1 MSMAT
6 NYRYEVER
14 PGAKNLRKAL
24 KRQRSESRYEELR
37 RGEKSFDPKKTV
49 FFLCFWE
56 KNDELN
62 SEQEAKVKSEIRV
75 NQIAEW
81 MEKQEENS
89 ERRLLKQW
97 AEDTKQELSL
107 ANKELTAVRRAQLRN
122 LLYTEQALYE
132 IELNNQGKTFFI
144 QRT

>member
-1 MSMAT
+1 MAT

-24 KRQRSESRYEELR
+24 KRQEER
-37 RGEKSFDPKKTV
+37 I
-49 FFLCFWE
+49 

-75 NQIAEW
+75 NQISEW

-89 ERRLLKQW
+89 ETRLLRQW
-97 AEDTKQELSL
+97 AEDTKEELSL
-107 ANKELTAVRRAQLRN
+107 ANKELTAVRRAQLRK
-122 LLYTEQALYE
+122 LLYTEQAFYKM
-132 IELNNQGKTFFI
+132 ELNNQGKAFYM